1 MVGTTLVTF
10 DSELADLRQQSIKT
24 IMTYYTRTLDL
35 MQKYIATERTPG
47 SVLTLVESSLLD
59 TFPTCLGQRLG

>member
-1 MVGTTLVTF
+1 MTLVTVN
-10 DSELADLRQQSIKT
+10 SELADLRQQSIKT

-35 MQKYIATERTPG
+35 TQEYNATDRTPG
-47 SVLTLVESSLLD
+47 SVLTLVEGSLLD